1 MLSVKNSNLIL
12 KTHDSGG
19 IFTSKNKLNHQILR
33 LLVSPVANES
43 WSGSGINNSS
53 VSVSV
58 TTIGYLLACTMYGV
72 HWFSVRIRG
81 CLGSEDF
88 ERPCLDF
95 MGSKL
100 FKSCCVVHA
109 CWSHHLPEEC
119 VVLLES
125 GELFLFDL
133 DSCSKNARFTG
144 KKLRVSWKIFTG
156 LEKGGWL
163 SCEFSWHPRILIVA
177 HSSAVF
183 LVDLRAEGCNV
194 SVLLKIDTLAM
205 CNSVQNDRFVLLSK
219 AGSDGFCFVVASDH
233 WLLLCDVRKPFM
245 PLLQWAHDLAN
256 PSYINVFPLSE
267 LRSHSKDDRFKWA
280 SESGFC
286 IIMGSFWNCDFSL
299 FCYGPPPK
307 GTIVSE
313 ISKFCKSF
321 YAWDLPS
328 ELSLSGRECHC
339 GSCLVREEFSKDV
352 LPEWI
357 DWRQKKDIVLG
368 FGILDRDLHAELSE
382 QDGFGGFTLIRL
394 MSSGKLESQR
404 YCASWEFMKVLTEA
418 HKEPSL
424 HFEDTLLY
432 AMGEGDYNF
441 PKRFKY
447 LNLDYLNGYMK
458 GNLSTLLHKRKKNPC
473 KDPCEKSSFSVADFH
488 QCICEKLKACGFSRL
503 RSSPTVSDVFED
515 IGLLTSI
522 HEVAL
527 RRIWTSLPADLLQLA
542 FSCYSEFLEVLVD
555 HKKVSLEFLDV
566 PSQPQLPP
574 FVFRTPSFRS
584 SKWSQKVQPSTGFVG
599 PVLPTPVLLT
609 LRKLRAEVETDL
621 LSANDELSDQCNEV
635 IQVAS
640 EMALAGSS
648 LDAHNDH
655 AVSLGDSKDEIFSDT
670 QKVNSFTLH
679 KPAAISSKFSTM
691 DPIPE
696 NSVCNNERFTTF
708 ISKTPEKG
716 VVPNSQMEMVGPELF
731 NSLSPLEFKFDD
743 HMINFGPKELKT
755 FKLLMRQTI
764 IKNCGDL
771 LHMHVAKKDVLY
783 DMVKIVKKKPDFHLK
798 EKILILIDTW
808 QEAFGGP
815 RARYPQYYS
824 AYQELLRAGA
834 VFPPRTERSAPVFT
848 PPQSQPLTS
857 YPHNI
862 WAREYQ
868 QQAVESSAEAE
879 FPKLS
884 LTELQ
889 NARGIMDVLSEMLN
903 AIDPGNKEGIRQEVV
918 VDLVDQCPTY
928 KQRVVHLVNST
939 SDKVLDEIYTL
950 NGSDYRNKIR
960 GGPYGRNSTVQ
971 STKDT
976 TRTRIANALTRRRH
990 FWGHVS
996 ELNWNVEKLLGL
1008 EIVGGI

>member
-1 MLSVKNSNLIL
+1 MNLSEEWKSMWPISSVFSSPLLLLSSAVHGGATTSSKSQLGPLFFNPSPQTLTLLFSSPSLSPLLPPPFPSLSLPRFLSTTPSSSHPFSLLPSTASSLSSSSLLPLPHPPPLFLHNRLISLRLPSSSSLLLFFPTGHNFDQVGFLMLSVKNSKLIL

-19 IFTSKNKLNHQILR
+19 IFTAKNKLNHQILR
-33 LLVSPVANES
+33 LLVSPAANSS
-43 WSGSGINNSS
+43 WSGSGNNNSS

-58 TTIGYLLACTMYGV
+58 TTTIRIGYLLACTMYGV
-72 HWFSVRIRG
+72 HWFSVRVRG
-81 CLGSEDF
+81 RLGSEDF

-109 CWSHHLPEEC
+109 CWSHHLAEEC

-133 DSCSKNARFTG
+133 DSCSKNARFSG
-144 KKLRVSWKIFTG
+144 NKRRVSWKNFTG
-156 LEKGGWL
+156 LGKGGWL

-205 CNSVQNDRFVLLSK
+205 CNSVQNDRFVVLSK
-219 AGSDGFCFVVASDH
+219 AGSNGFCFVLASDH

-267 LRSHSKDDRFKWA
+267 LRSHSKDDNFKWA

-313 ISKFCKSF
+313 MSRFYKSF

-404 YCASWEFMKVLTEA
+404 YCASWEFMKVLTKV

-432 AMGEGDYNF
+432 AMGEGDYKF
-441 PKRFKY
+441 PNRFKY
-447 LNLDYLNGYMK
+447 LNLAYLNGYMK
-458 GNLSTLLHKRKKNPC
+458 DNLAELLRKRMKNPC
-473 KDPCEKSSFSVADFH
+473 KDSCEKSSFSVADFH
-488 QCICEKLKACGFSRL
+488 QCICEKLKACGFNRL

-515 IGLLTSI
+515 IQLLTSI

-566 PSQPQLPP
+566 PSRPQLPP

-584 SKWSQKVQPSTGFVG
+584 GKWSQKVPPSTGFVG

-609 LRKLRAEVETDL
+609 LRKLHAEAETDL

-640 EMALAGSS
+640 EMALSGSG

-655 AVSLGDSKDEIFSDT
+655 AVSLADSKDEIFSDT
-670 QKVNSFTLH
+670 QKVNLFTLH
-679 KPAAISSKFSTM
+679 KPAAISSKFSAM

-708 ISKTPEKG
+708 ISKTTEKG

-743 HMINFGPKELKT
+743 HTINFGPKELKT
-755 FKLLMRQTI
+755 FKLLMRQ
-764 IKNCGDL
+764 
-771 LHMHVAKKDVLY
+771 
-783 DMVKIVKKKPDFHLK
+783 
-798 EKILILIDTW
+798 
-808 QEAFGGP
+808 
-815 RARYPQYYS
+815 YS
-824 AYQELLRAGA
+824 N
-834 VFPPRTERSAPVFT
+834 F
-848 PPQSQPLTS
+848 LT
-857 YPHNI
+857 
-862 WAREYQ
+862 
-868 QQAVESSAEAE
+868 
-879 FPKLS
+879 KL
-884 LTELQ
+884 
-889 NARGIMDVLSEMLN
+889 
-903 AIDPGNKEGIRQEVV
+903 
-918 VDLVDQCPTY
+918 
-928 KQRVVHLVNST
+928 
-939 SDKVLDEIYTL
+939 
-950 NGSDYRNKIR
+950 
-960 GGPYGRNSTVQ
+960 
-971 STKDT
+971 
-976 TRTRIANALTRRRH
+976 
-990 FWGHVS
+990 
-996 ELNWNVEKLLGL
+996 
-1008 EIVGGI
+1008 

>member
-1 MLSVKNSNLIL
+1 MNLSEEWKSMWPISSVFSSPLLLLSGGAYSSPSKSQLGPLLFNPSPQTLTLLFSSPSLSPLLPPPFPSLSLPRFLSTTPSSSHPFSLLPSTASSLSSSLLPLPLLHPPPLFLHNRLISLRLPSSSSSLLFFPTGHNSDQVGFLMLSVKNSNLIL

-43 WSGSGINNSS
+43 WSGSGNNNSSVS

-156 LEKGGWL
+156 LGKGGWL

-183 LVDLRAEGCNV
+183 LVDLRAEGCNM

-205 CNSVQNDRFVLLSK
+205 CNSVQNDRFVVLSK

-299 FCYGPPPK
+299 FRYGPPPK

-313 ISKFCKSF
+313 ISRFYKSF

-418 HKEPSL
+418 HEEPSL

-458 GNLSTLLHKRKKNPC
+458 GNLTELLLKRMKNPC

-515 IGLLTSI
+515 IRLLTSV

-609 LRKLRAEVETDL
+609 LRKLHAEAETDL

-640 EMALAGSS
+640 EMALSGSS
-648 LDAHNDH
+648 LDDHNDH

-670 QKVNSFTLH
+670 QKVNLFSLH

-743 HMINFGPKELKT
+743 HTINFGPKELKT
-755 FKLLMRQTI
+755 FKLLMRQ
-764 IKNCGDL
+764 
-771 LHMHVAKKDVLY
+771 
-783 DMVKIVKKKPDFHLK
+783 
-798 EKILILIDTW
+798 
-808 QEAFGGP
+808 
-815 RARYPQYYS
+815 YS
-824 AYQELLRAGA
+824 N
-834 VFPPRTERSAPVFT
+834 F
-848 PPQSQPLTS
+848 LT
-857 YPHNI
+857 
-862 WAREYQ
+862 
-868 QQAVESSAEAE
+868 
-879 FPKLS
+879 KL
-884 LTELQ
+884 
-889 NARGIMDVLSEMLN
+889 
-903 AIDPGNKEGIRQEVV
+903 
-918 VDLVDQCPTY
+918 
-928 KQRVVHLVNST
+928 
-939 SDKVLDEIYTL
+939 
-950 NGSDYRNKIR
+950 
-960 GGPYGRNSTVQ
+960 
-971 STKDT
+971 
-976 TRTRIANALTRRRH
+976 
-990 FWGHVS
+990 
-996 ELNWNVEKLLGL
+996 
-1008 EIVGGI
+1008 